1 MTSEALTSEGLVRA
15 ARLVAPLVVFVLV
28 PLVVTVAQ
36 VADLNDRFDTY
47 GFDFRGTLWQPA
59 GNVLDGRSPY
69 PRPDAPSIVTG
80 NPSVYPP
87 LAILALV
94 PLARIDFEVAY
105 VVWTLALIAA
115 VVGALLIAGVRDW
128 RCHSL
133 ALMSPPVVYGIFF
146 GNITLLL
153 LLPLALAWRWR
164 AEAVR
169 VGIAV
174 ATLIA
179 VKPFLLPLVFWLVLT
194 RRLRGAVVAVVAS
207 ACSDPP
213 SVGCDRIRRPAL
225 VPATPRSPRV
235 GIRARDGLPPCGPL
249 MARLEPHGAPGDVR
263 CRRVGPPRPGRPAPS
278 GTPRRPPRVR
288 DPDRD
293 IRARVAD
300 GLAAL
305 RRAAS
310 GAAGDRPSARERRL
324 ASGVR
329 ALADPRDRR
338 SRLAG
343 VHIPASDARRVV
355 CVAPAD
361 ARRSASPTVPSG
373 SSRAVRSSAPG
384 HRPTENRYFS
394 RWPVAACFE
403 AAASPA
409 GIRSPR
415 AWTRSWEHACSGSVE
430 HSVGGDACRGP
441 EVST

>member
-59 GNVLDGRSPY
+59 GDVLDGRSPY
-69 PRPDAPSIVTG
+69 PRLDAPSIVTG

-169 VGIAV
+169 VGIAI
-174 ATLIA
+174 ATLVA

-207 ACSDPP
+207 AAL
-213 SVGCDRIRRPAL
+213 IL
-225 VPATPRSPRV
+225 VPWAAIGFDGLRWYPRLLDRLESAYGPGTDSLPAALSWLASSHTARQVMCGVAALALLALAVRLRAGPHGDLHVFAILTATSVLASPMVWPHYVALLLVPLAIARPRV
-235 GIRARDGLPPCGPL
+235 SGAWLLAYALWPILAIDDRVLRASTFLLLTLAVLSASLLPTQ
-249 MARLEPHGAPGDVR
+249 AE
-263 CRRVGPPRPGRPAPS
+263 
-278 GTPRRPPRVR
+278 
-288 DPDRD
+288 
-293 IRARVAD
+293 RVAD
-300 GLAAL
+300 GA
-305 RRAAS
+305 
-310 GAAGDRPSARERRL
+310 
-324 ASGVR
+324 
-329 ALADPRDRR
+329 
-338 SRLAG
+338 
-343 VHIPASDARRVV
+343 
-355 CVAPAD
+355 
-361 ARRSASPTVPSG
+361 
-373 SSRAVRSSAPG
+373 
-384 HRPTENRYFS
+384 
-394 RWPVAACFE
+394 
-403 AAASPA
+403 
-409 GIRSPR
+409 
-415 AWTRSWEHACSGSVE
+415 
-430 HSVGGDACRGP
+430 
-441 EVST
+441 